1 MDAIDT
7 LIAARVTKPSGIVS
21 GEVPVWN
28 GATWVRSSATNVG
41 PASLGSGTPSA
52 SNMLRG
58 DGSWQTPPGTEIG
71 YDQIVSPVTVSSA
84 AEATGTTVITC
95 GAHTFDGS
103 PVLVEFFA
111 PQIQI
116 AAAVDFVIVSLFEGA
131 TQIGRLADP
140 RNNTAGVT
148 QQVAVTGKLRFTP
161 TAGSHTYTVT
171 AFRNASNGT
180 IAAGPAGASQE
191 VPAYIRFTK
200 V

>member
-28 GATWVRSSATNVG
+28 GSTFVRSSTTNVG
-41 PASLGSGTPSA
+41 PGSLGSGSPSA
-52 SNMLRG
+52 ANMLRG
-58 DGSWQTPPGTEIG
+58 DGSWQVPPGTEVG
-71 YDQIVSPVTVSSA
+71 YDQITAPVTVSSA
-84 AEATGTTVITC
+84 TEATGTTIITC

-103 PVLVEFFA
+103 PVLAEFFA
-111 PQIQI
+111 PQVTI

-131 TQIGRLADP
+131 TQIGRLSDQ

-148 QQVAVTGKLRFTP
+148 QQIDAVGKLRFTP

-180 IAAGPAGASQE
+180 VSAGPSGTAQL